1 MGTWKIESGDVF
13 VDVWCRICMCVD
25 IQQEGMS
32 IGLTC
37 PLFLSVVACGH
48 LITLLVSQL
57 ELLLLLELPQLLVQA
72 VLLERLC
79 HLR

>member
-1 MGTWKIESGDVF
+1 MTLGAVYVCVYIGVF
-13 VDVWCRICMCVD
+13 YKFPP
-25 IQQEGMS
+25 IQKEGMS
-32 IGLTC
+32 IGLTY

-48 LITLLVSQL
+48 LITLLVSQQ